1 MQVSHEEVLFV
12 FIKLSFICFFVSTL
26 LDAASP
32 LYLSVPFRPILLLSS
47 LLTLAMG
54 GQSWQDRRILI
65 QVSLNERR
73 GNVGTIIDEKD
84 ARGVKEML
92 LRDLDLE
99 QVCSFIST

>member
-1 MQVSHEEVLFV
+1 
-12 FIKLSFICFFVSTL
+12 
-26 LDAASP
+26 
-32 LYLSVPFRPILLLSS
+32 
-47 LLTLAMG
+47 MG

-99 QVCSFIST
+99 QVCSFHSTSTDHRLHAFLPAFDLPSKVLVTACEMSAMFCRPGILIP